1 MENDFQT
8 FEKAL
13 TSKDIAAMIG
23 IAESTV
29 RKYAAALEEAG
40 YPFSKDGTG
49 EKAARIF
56 TESDAMV
63 MRHLKE
69 LRERTNVPV
78 EQAAQL
84 ISAKHPKGMIQVAAF
99 DATGVKPDYEA
110 VINAI
115 NERHEER
122 YTSLEEKV
130 DSLMELNKALL
141 DRLDQRDA
149 VIGELAES
157 LNAQKAIAA
166 AGVDSREERERARDE
181 KLMQILRELQE
192 TKAAANK
199 PIWQRLFG
207 GKAQN

>member
-1 MENDFQT
+1 MDNDFQT

-29 RKYAAALEEAG
+29 RKYAAALEDAG
-40 YPFSKDGTG
+40 YPFLKDGAG

-63 MRHLKE
+63 IRHLKE
-69 LRERTNVPV
+69 LREKTNIPV

-84 ISAKHPKGMIQVAAF
+84 VASKHPKGMTQTMSFNAMAEK
-99 DATGVKPDYEA
+99 TDYDTVISA
-110 VINAI
+110 V

-122 YTSLEEKV
+122 YTLLEEKM

-141 DRLDQRDA
+141 DRLDKRDA
-149 VIGELAES
+149 VIHELAET
-157 LNAQKAIAA
+157 LNTQKAIAA
-166 AGVDSREERERARDE
+166 AGEDRQEERDRKRDE
-181 KLMQILRELQE
+181 QVMQILQEIREAKHLAG
-192 TKAAANK
+192 KSV
-199 PIWQRLFG
+199 WSRLFG
-207 GKAQN
+207 K